1 MLKLPNL
8 YPAQLTDIQNAVSE
22 ALVGGTHSRYRMMVS
37 MQGHAGIQRQSN
49 AAIQC
54 QLLTMVT
61 KGRLN
66 AGGNSGVQRQ
76 CIKMGGNA
84 WGNTGVQI
92 MCSMVG
98 AMLEETPGQ
107 R

>member
-8 YPAQLTDIQNAVSE
+8 YPAQLTDIQNAGSE
-22 ALVGGTHSRYRMMVS
+22 ALVAGTLSRYRMLVS

-54 QLLTMVT
+54 QFSTMVT

-66 AGGNSGVQRQ
+66 AVANHVFNG
-76 CIKMGGNA
+76 GGNA
-84 WGNTGVQI
+84 EG
-92 MCSMVG
+92 
-98 AMLEETPGQ
+98 TPGQ

>member
-8 YPAQLTDIQNAVSE
+8 YPAQLTDIQNAGSE
-22 ALVGGTHSRYRMMVS
+22 ALIAGTLSRYRMLVS

-54 QLLTMVT
+54 QFSTMVT

-76 CIKMGGNA
+76 YLKMGDRLG
-84 WGNTGVQI
+84 
-92 MCSMVG
+92 
-98 AMLEETPGQ
+98 
-107 R
+107 